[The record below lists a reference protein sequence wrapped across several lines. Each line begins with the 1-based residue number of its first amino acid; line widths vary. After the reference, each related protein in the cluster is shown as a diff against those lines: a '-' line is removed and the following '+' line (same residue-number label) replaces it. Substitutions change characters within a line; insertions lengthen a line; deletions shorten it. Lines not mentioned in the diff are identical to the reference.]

1 MIKYDN
7 ITDLKILKAYLA
19 DGEQDQELLEINL
32 IYLGV
37 RQKTVGGWLM
47 DFTDDDEIKIGV
59 QARSE
64 LFDYQTLRKSVNG
77 DYWRVVGRVV
87 RVRDN
92 AFKIVADS
100 VEWLGNQATSIPV
113 NIVRWKGA

>member
-1 MIKYDN
+1 MIIKYDN
-7 ITDLKILKAYLA
+7 ITDLKILKAFLA
-19 DGEQDQELLEINL
+19 DGEEDQEVFEINL

-59 QARSE
+59 KARSD
-64 LFDYQTLRKSVNG
+64 LFDYQTLRRSVNG

-87 RVRDN
+87 RVQDN
-92 AFKIVADS
+92 IFNIVADS
-100 VEWLGNQATSIPV
+100 FDWLGNQATSIPV
-113 NIVRWKGA
+113 RWKGA